1 MANRD
6 VLVQKIRQVKADLK
20 TAGVILRCD
29 LQKHIH
35 YNNGDS
41 EDSGPNLTGMNNKW
55 KYWGWSK
62 YINH

>member
-29 LQKHIH
+29 LQKHIC
-35 YNNGDS
+35 S
-41 EDSGPNLTGMNNKW
+41 EIG
-55 KYWGWSK
+55 
-62 YINH
+62 

>member
-1 MANRD
+1 MKHLGSVNMANRD

-35 YNNGDS
+35 RMERELENCCTEIG
-41 EDSGPNLTGMNNKW
+41 
-55 KYWGWSK
+55 
-62 YINH
+62 

>member
-35 YNNGDS
+35 RMERELCS
-41 EDSGPNLTGMNNKW
+41 EIG
-55 KYWGWSK
+55 
-62 YINH
+62 

>member
-29 LQKHIH
+29 LQKLFR
-35 YNNGDS
+35 NWVVDS
-41 EDSGPNLTGMNNKW
+41 S
-55 KYWGWSK
+55 
-62 YINH
+62 

>member
-20 TAGVILRCD
+20 D

-35 YNNGDS
+35 RMERELENCCS
-41 EDSGPNLTGMNNKW
+41 EIG
-55 KYWGWSK
+55 
-62 YINH
+62 